1 LAEKSKN
8 DTSKKR
14 SGFLKIGGFRAKKM
28 LEGSSMLAG
37 ATAGFVSRIICHPID
52 TIKAKMQVRVRLPR
66 RES

>member
-1 LAEKSKN
+1 
-8 DTSKKR
+8 
-14 SGFLKIGGFRAKKM
+14 M

-52 TIKAKMQVRVRLPR
+52 TIKAKMQVRVRASA